1 MDGGAT
7 VRTFEG
13 PGLVLCQG
21 GQGGGNIGRPILGSP
36 QGIQIQHPADG
47 LHVPSLCIPDG
58 TIQGRVK
65 GEGFL
70 LGGKLALEGSDL
82 ALKVC
87 HIHALEGLEAVLGGL
102 KLGSQGV
109 HLALKLG
116 GLSLFRVHICAVLG
130 HEPRQLFLCD
140 AGDLLFDFVSLH
152 GFSFLRYA
160 LVTGVASPVRLAV
173 LRRAKAKWY
182 EKSTVRV
189 AQCSSQQKIQLF
201 GLPLGD
207 FNFGNNVFQCFPVK
221 IRSGKYL
228 INAMN
233 LHRVSVKVQVKKIWI
248 IWVNTAVKSI
258 IFKAKN
264 IAKL

>member
-1 MDGGAT
+1 
-7 VRTFEG
+7 
-13 PGLVLCQG
+13 
-21 GQGGGNIGRPILGSP
+21 
-36 QGIQIQHPADG
+36 
-47 LHVPSLCIPDG
+47 
-58 TIQGRVK
+58 
-65 GEGFL
+65 
-70 LGGKLALEGSDL
+70 
-82 ALKVC
+82 
-87 HIHALEGLEAVLGGL
+87 
-102 KLGSQGV
+102 
-109 HLALKLG
+109 
-116 GLSLFRVHICAVLG
+116 
-130 HEPRQLFLCD
+130 
-140 AGDLLFDFVSLH
+140 
-152 GFSFLRYA
+152 
-160 LVTGVASPVRLAV
+160 VTGVASPVRLAV